1 MGLLPDS
8 YPRGPKYNFCLA
20 LEPHPV
26 KLIFKKIEHLY
37 LHNSPWSCPVFPR
50 PLFFLHAGSMP
61 TTWGSPFKIWFNLKY
76 WDIFVNI
83 LYSLSRYLW
92 KVLELLEGI
101 SKPSLWHQAY
111 SCTLLRLGNGDF
123 FIQSKCQGSRSEIIK
138 NSICHPLIVLT
149 CFIYVIFVI
158 EIAMLQLPSFS
169 CCRLPLNYLICM
181 FLTRVRTN
189 SSNYSFFRIVG
200 HRIVYSIQY
209 SNLIFRKN
217 EYYSFHKIRPNT
229 ESSILFSDQL
239 FERMNS
245 SNYSF

>member
-1 MGLLPDS
+1 MVTLVVFL
-8 YPRGPKYNFCLA
+8 N
-20 LEPHPV
+20 
-26 KLIFKKIEHLY
+26 
-37 LHNSPWSCPVFPR
+37 NSPWSCPVFPR

-101 SKPSLWHQAY
+101 SKPSLWHQACY
-111 SCTLLRLGNGDF
+111 CTWLRLGNGDF

-158 EIAMLQLPSFS
+158 EIAMLQLPFSS
-169 CCRLPLNYLICM
+169 CCRLPLNYLSCPDKYDFYGQAISPTLPLRDAFKKKKLHM
-181 FLTRVRTN
+181 EGKVPFWGEGVRKKGQI
-189 SSNYSFFRIVG
+189 SLV
-200 HRIVYSIQY
+200 
-209 SNLIFRKN
+209 
-217 EYYSFHKIRPNT
+217 
-229 ESSILFSDQL
+229 
-239 FERMNS
+239 
-245 SNYSF
+245 